1 MFLKKIR
8 ASQVTK
14 EGIIVLACAG
24 VLFLLLES
32 RFAASKAGL
41 WSPQNGELIAICG
54 SLILYWFMALP
65 VVGPEDVR
73 NRYWLINE
81 TTGKATRAPW
91 GLYFRSLD
99 GWFRRKGQVLIRIPF
114 GDMICILNEELEIG
128 VKILISR
135 TDPDEY
141 RTELLYKLCCELDAM
156 QPNPGREEIE
166 RALVPYSG
174 MAALYAPRKRTSE

>member
-14 EGIIVLACAG
+14 EGIGVLALVCIA
-24 VLFLLLES
+24 
-32 RFAASKAGL
+32 FAALSGDGL
-41 WSPQNGELIAICG
+41 IGIGGIVVFYGLAVFYG
-54 SLILYWFMALP
+54 LMVFP
-65 VVGPEDVR
+65 VVGPKDVR
-73 NRYWLINE
+73 SRYWLIDE
-81 TTGKATRAPW
+81 TTGRATRVPW

-99 GWFRRKGQVLIRIPF
+99 GWFRRKGQILIRIPL

-128 VKILISR
+128 VKIPISR

-141 RTELLYKLCCELDAM
+141 RTELLYKLCRELDAM

-166 RALVPYSG
+166 RVLVPYSG
-174 MAALYAPRKRTSE
+174 MVALYAPRKRTSE